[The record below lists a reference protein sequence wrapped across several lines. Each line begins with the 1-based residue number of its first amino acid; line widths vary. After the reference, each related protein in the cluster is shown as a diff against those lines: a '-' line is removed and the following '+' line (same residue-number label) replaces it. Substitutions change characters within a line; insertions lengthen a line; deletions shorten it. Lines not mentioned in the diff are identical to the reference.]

1 VILLAISMH
10 SFMTSCDSTRQW
22 WDRDVDAKGRQIRSD
37 LRTAAHEIWDWA
49 CNTTQSRLG
58 DNTAAAELMELAIA
72 QASAYLDKN
81 GIPLNSHSSTH
92 LASLMRRCFGRVLH
106 RQAQKL
112 KRLELIGSN
121 LELSDLAADRT
132 WSRQIDARVDSERI
146 IRLLS
151 EKCRTIL
158 TLRDAGYEWQEIAT
172 VLKTTVS
179 AVKKSFFR
187 EIRELQRR
195 FCIPAKPSKTA

>member
-1 VILLAISMH
+1 
-10 SFMTSCDSTRQW
+10 MTSSDSTRQW

-49 CNTTQSRLG
+49 CSTTQSRLG
-58 DNTAAAELMELAIA
+58 DNAAAAELMDLAIA

-92 LASLMRRCFGRVLH
+92 LTSLMRRCFGRVLH

-112 KRLELIGSN
+112 KRLELVGSN

-132 WSRQIDARVDSERI
+132 WSRQIDARVDFQRVI
-146 IRLLS
+146 LLLS

-158 TLRDAGYEWQEIAT
+158 TLRDAGYDWKEIAN
-172 VLKTTVS
+172 LLGTTVS
-179 AVKKSFFR
+179 AVKKLFFR
-187 EIRELQRR
+187 EIRELQFKFRR
-195 FCIPAKPSKTA
+195 PGKPSKTA

>member
-1 VILLAISMH
+1 VISVAYSMN
-10 SFMTSCDSTRQW
+10 SSMTSSDSTRQW

-49 CNTTQSRLG
+49 CSTTQSRLG
-58 DNTAAAELMELAIA
+58 DNAAAAELMDLAIA

-92 LASLMRRCFGRVLH
+92 LTSLMRRCFGRVLH

-112 KRLELIGSN
+112 KRLELVGSN

-132 WSRQIDARVDSERI
+132 WSRQIDARVDFQRVI
-146 IRLLS
+146 LLLS

-158 TLRDAGYEWQEIAT
+158 TLRDAGYDWKEIAN
-172 VLKTTVS
+172 LLGTTVS
-179 AVKKSFFR
+179 AVKKLFFR
-187 EIRELQRR
+187 EIRELQFKFRR
-195 FCIPAKPSKTA
+195 PGKPSKTA